1 MANAVDICNLA
12 LANLGDVADITS
24 LDPPEGSAQAERCA
38 QFYPLAVSTLLEA
51 HEWGFATK
59 REALV
64 PYSENSRDNWRFAYA
79 MPARCIRIIDIN
91 DGPFPQRPPEFAKS
105 RYDYEIGLNASGQKC
120 LYTNLDNA
128 IIRYIADI
136 DEYLFPS
143 SFVMALSWKLAGMP
157 AGAGIKGGGGRR
169 KELEWEKKFASW
181 DGRGDS
187 PGREEHWGVLGSGPG
202 WGGKGRGGT

>member
-64 PYSENSRDNWRFAYA
+64 PYSENSRDDWRFAYA

-91 DGPFPQRPPEFAKS
+91 DGPFPQRPTEFAKS

-143 SFVMALSWKLAGMP
+143 NFVMALSWKLAGML
-157 AGAGIKGGGGRR
+157 AGPMIKGEQGAQMTLNCEKMYTYWIDRAIGLDAAQHREFSDSVPDWIARR
-169 KELEWEKKFASW
+169 
-181 DGRGDS
+181 
-187 PGREEHWGVLGSGPG
+187 
-202 WGGKGRGGT
+202 

>member
-38 QFYPLAVSTLLEA
+38 RFYPLAVSTLLEM
-51 HEWGFATK
+51 HEGGFATM

-64 PYSENSRDNWRFAYA
+64 PYSENSRDNWRFCYA

-105 RYDYEIGLNASGQKC
+105 RYDYEIGLNADGARC
-120 LYTNLDNA
+120 IYTNLDDA
-128 IIRYIADI
+128 VIRYIADI
-136 DEYLFPS
+136 SEYLFPS
-143 SFVMALSWKLAGMP
+143 NFVMALAWKLAGML
-157 AGAGIKGGGGRR
+157 AGAMIKGDSGIQMALNCEKMFAYWIDRAISLDAAQHREFSDSVPDWIARR
-169 KELEWEKKFASW
+169 
-181 DGRGDS
+181 
-187 PGREEHWGVLGSGPG
+187 
-202 WGGKGRGGT
+202 